1 MLGEAGA
8 VHYAPTMSEPDYN
21 EVEVEERRRLLR
33 SFGYWDLV
41 ALGAVVG
48 AGLGYLYGIAQEP
61 RQRAWTVFGG
71 MAVGAV
77 CALVAGWARVQG
89 RARERFFTR
98 WAAERQWLY
107 EARGEPFEDTLFLQ
121 SGDKRKAS
129 DFFSGFWPGSG
140 AVLYQHKRIV
150 GRGDDEQETDYVV
163 LHFSLRRPLIDL
175 LQISPC
181 SHAAELGERLFGHSE
196 IDERIELESTE
207 LDQHFRISG
216 LRGREDEVRRLLTPS
231 AIVKMLDFQRACS
244 NGSARFEILGSNVAF
259 LVKGTLSP
267 KQPQLI
273 EALLELWRPIAS
285 WLMEEANEQARL
297 PEAVREEGPS

>member
-21 EVEVEERRRLLR
+21 EVEAEERRRLLR

-48 AGLGYLYGIAQEP
+48 AGLGYLYGLAREP
-61 RQRAWTVFGG
+61 REQAWCVFAG
-71 MAVGAV
+71 MAVGAI
-77 CALVAGWARVQG
+77 CALIVGWTRVQG

-140 AVLYQHKRIV
+140 AVLYQHERIEGS
-150 GRGDDEQETDYVV
+150 GRDEQVTKYIA

-175 LQISPC
+175 LQISPR
-181 SHAAELGERLFGHSE
+181 SHAAELGEKLFGHSE

-231 AIVKMLDFQRACS
+231 AIVKLLDFQRAFPS
-244 NGSARFEILGSNVAF
+244 GNARFEILGSNVAF

-285 WLMEEANEQARL
+285 WLMEKADEQARL
-297 PEAVREEGPS
+297 PEAAREEGPS

>member
-1 MLGEAGA
+1 
-8 VHYAPTMSEPDYN
+8 MSEPSYRK
-21 EVEVEERRRLLR
+21 VKVEEERRLLR

-48 AGLGYLYGIAQEP
+48 AGLGFLYALGREP
-61 RQRAWTVFGG
+61 HQRAWSVFVG
-71 MAVGAV
+71 MAVGAI
-77 CALVAGWARVQG
+77 CALIVGWARVQS

-98 WAAERQWLY
+98 WAAARQWSY
-107 EARGEPFEDTLFLQ
+107 EAHGMPFEDTLFLQ

-129 DFFSGFWPGSG
+129 DFFSGFWPEIG
-140 AVLYQHKRIV
+140 AVLYQHKRITKS
-150 GRGDDEQETDYVV
+150 DNDEQVTNFLV

-175 LQISPC
+175 LQISPR
-181 SHAAELGERLFGHSE
+181 SYAAVLGEKLFGHHGE

-231 AIVKMLDFQRACS
+231 AIVRLLDFQRALPDG
-244 NGSARFEILGSNVAF
+244 NARFEILGSNVAF
-259 LVKGTLSP
+259 LVEKTLSP

-273 EALLELWRPIAS
+273 EELLELWRPIAS
-285 WLMEEANEQARL
+285 WLMEQTSPRTQPPANAG
-297 PEAVREEGPS
+297 EGRPS